1 MKNVRIIFK
10 NRRIS
15 LIKKNEFEDNLQTRL
30 VILNL

>member
-1 MKNVRIIFK
+1 MKNVKIIFK

-15 LIKKNEFEDNLQTRL
+15 LIKNEFEDNLQTRL

>member
-15 LIKKNEFEDNLQTRL
+15 LIKNEFEDYLQTRL